1 MCNSTFLRSIGLFLA
16 LLTAQLLTGQLV
28 INELMADNNSTDY
41 DDFFEAEDWV
51 EIYNSGSIVNLAGY
65 FLTDDPDSLNKWMFP
80 ETNPALTTVLPGGHV
95 RIWCDKDPQQG
106 EDHADFKLSADGESV
121 FLVEPDG
128 MTVVDQITFGPQASN
143 ISYGRSCD
151 GCPDWVYFN
160 VPTPDAPNSNETLP
174 TQQLYFNEFQ
184 HLNETTIAPEAGPG
198 GAWLEVYNP
207 NPIDV
212 NLAGYTIGADGANW
226 TVPSDD
232 PVRTLIPAEG
242 FVLVWLS
249 GETSWGA
256 DHASIAVGA
265 GAPPLNWTL
274 IGADGSVV
282 DAVEWVPAEL
292 DWSYGRSTDGGPLW
306 QTFVD
311 PTPRVSN
318 QTIIIPGA
326 NLVINELMSDNTW
339 SITDAVGE
347 HEDWFEVHN
356 PTDVAVDLAGYYLS
370 DSWNNPTKYRVPVG
384 IPDSTTIPA
393 GGFKLFWADED
404 GQQGWNHVNFR
415 LSNAGEHLA
424 LRSPDG
430 FSVVDSLNFPEVWSN
445 FSYGRLE
452 DAGLPWVFFEQSTP
466 EASNNGASV
475 DVSESDQPPTN
486 QLVPNPVAIGRPI
499 QVAQAGSLWSMN
511 GLRLSTWTAA
521 GAIAAPSAPGLY
533 LIHWEGSTG
542 GRPSKLLVL

>member
-1 MCNSTFLRSIGLFLA
+1 MYRTSFWRSATLLWALA
-16 LLTAQLLTGQLV
+16 TSQLLMGQLV

-95 RIWCDKDPQQG
+95 RIWCDKDPEQG

-128 MTVVDQITFGPQASN
+128 LTVVDQITFGPQASN

-151 GCPDWVYFN
+151 GCADWIYFN
-160 VPTPDAPNSNETLP
+160 VPTPDAPNSNEAVSTE
-174 TQQLYFNEFQ
+174 QLYFNEFQ
-184 HLNETTIAPEAGPG
+184 HLNASTIAPEAGPG
-198 GAWLEVYNP
+198 GAWLEVFNP

-212 NLAGYTIGADGANW
+212 NLAGYTIAADGTAW
-226 TVPSDD
+226 TVPSND

-249 GETSWGA
+249 GAPTWGG
-256 DHASIAVGA
+256 DHASIAVGNDV
-265 GAPPLNWTL
+265 PPLNWTL
-274 IGADGSVV
+274 AGPDGTVV
-282 DAVEWVPAEL
+282 DAVEWIPAAE
-292 DWSYGRSTDGGPLW
+292 DVSYGRSTDGGPGW
-306 QTFVD
+306 QEFAD

-318 QTIIIPGA
+318 QTVIIPGA
-326 NLVINELMSDNTW
+326 DLVINELMSDNTW
-339 SITDAVGE
+339 SITDDASE

-370 DSWNNPTKYRVPVG
+370 DSWNNPTKYRIPVG

-430 FSVVDSLNFPEVWSN
+430 FSVVDSLNFGEVWSN

-452 DAGLPWVFFEQSTP
+452 DAALPWVFFEQSTP
-466 EASNNGASV
+466 EASNNGATV
-475 DVSESDQPPTN
+475 EVSLPDGGARP
-486 QLVPNPVAIGRPI
+486 LAPNPAARGQFV
-499 QVAQAGSLWSMN
+499 QVEQAGSLWNMS
-511 GLRLSTWTAA
+511 GQRLLTWSDG
-521 GAIAAPSAPGLY
+521 GAVPAPSVPGVY
-533 LIHWEGSTG
+533 LIRWEGTVG
-542 GRPSKLLVL
+542 GQPAKLLVL